1 MVKEKNDPTAI
12 QLCANLLLQLSQ
24 PHMTPE
30 IWVK

>member
-12 QLCANLLLQLSQ
+12 QLRANLLLQLSQ

-30 IWVK
+30 V